1 MVDWQAE
8 LVVEK
13 LMAMLDLQAGDG
25 AASSLEVLVPYLLS
39 RNPARYLWENKMGK
53 LPTWT
58 CVDTYACALTQA
70 KSLSWLPV

>member
-39 RNPARYLWENKMGK
+39 RNPARYL
-53 LPTWT
+53 LR
-58 CVDTYACALTQA
+58 
-70 KSLSWLPV
+70 